1 MKRNNQ
7 NQKGFTLIEMLV
19 SIFIIAFSLVG
30 IFNLNSKYNQQTLQE
45 KESFIATLLAQE
57 GIEIIKNMRDTNSLN
72 DQCWM
77 NGITEGVTCTTLP
90 VPSTSFNPS
99 VTTCLESSQ
108 GCEVDYNNLGGSG
121 VTGLTGWGSAFTESS
136 DPSDGHYLYLKG
148 GFYGY
153 DTTSGAVWTPYRRRI
168 VITYPYLDGTIP
180 DNATIIHK
188 GVHVRSIVYW
198 KGKKVEVRQEI
209 FDWKSL

>member
-1 MKRNNQ
+1 
-7 NQKGFTLIEMLV
+7 MLV

-72 DQCWM
+72 DQCWTY
-77 NGITEGVTCTTLP
+77 NIDNTNPCAVTPPSGVC
-90 VPSTSFNPS
+90 
-99 VTTCLESSQ
+99 VTQ
-108 GCEVDYNNLGGSG
+108 GCEIDYRDTS
-121 VTGLTGWGSAFTESS
+121 VLTGWGNTS
-136 DPSDGHYLYLKG
+136 DTNDPPGGNYLYLNN

-153 DTTSGAVWTPYRRRI
+153 DNSSGVWTPYRRRI
-168 VITYPYLDGTIP
+168 FISYPYVGDPTVE
-180 DNATIIHK
+180 HK
-188 GVHVRSIVYW
+188 GVHIRSVVYW

-209 FDWKSL
+209 FDWRSL

>member
-1 MKRNNQ
+1 MIKRNNQ

-72 DQCWM
+72 DQCWT
-77 NGITEGVTCTTLP
+77 NNIDNTNTCTIP
-90 VPSTSFNPS
+90 PPSGVC
-99 VTTCLESSQ
+99 VTQ
-108 GCEVDYNNLGGSG
+108 GFEIDYNNQGGTG
-121 VTGLTGWGSAFTESS
+121 AGLTGWGNTEDTT
-136 DPSDGHYLYLKG
+136 DPAGGHYLYLKN

-153 DTTSGAVWTPYRRRI
+153 DNSSASWTPYRRRI
-168 VITYPYLDGTIP
+168 FISYPYSADSTVLY
-180 DNATIIHK
+180 K
-188 GVHVRSIVYW
+188 GVHIRSVVYW
-198 KGKKVEVRQEI
+198 KGKQVEVRQEI
-209 FDWKSL
+209 FDWRSL